1 MGEERFQIKNILAQF
16 LRFAAVGSLGVLID
30 FGLLNIL
37 SWVTGI
43 TKGWG
48 IVPLNII
55 SFSAAL
61 AVSFFLN
68 KHWTFKDN
76 SLSDNFKKFNL
87 FLIISLL
94 GLTINTSVVAL
105 ITSYIH
111 PSFAV
116 GPYMLLNLAK
126 IMATAASGLWN
137 FSGYKLIVF
146 KK

>member
-1 MGEERFQIKNILAQF
+1 MGAERFKLKFILVQ
-16 LRFAAVGSLGVLID
+16 LLHFAAVGSMGVIID
-30 FGLLNIL
+30 FGLLNLL

-61 AVSFFLN
+61 TVSFLLN
-68 KHWTFKDN
+68 KRWTFKDT
-76 SLSDNFKKFNL
+76 SQTDNFKKFNL

-94 GLTINTSVVAL
+94 GLAINTSVVAL
-105 ITSYIH
+105 ITSNVN
-111 PSFAV
+111 PALAV
-116 GPYMLLNLAK
+116 GPYFLLNFAK
-126 IMATAASGLWN
+126 IIATGASGLWN
-137 FSGYKLIVF
+137 FSGYKMVVF